1 MPSPQQIKRSLSQ
14 LSEESRRSTDPSS
27 NNFATNLDVVNRS
40 VDKISRIPANART
53 PGQRAALKALEIWTG
68 TPTEYASTADI
79 PARYGMG
86 RLDPNDDNKADL
98 KCNRFVAEVAATSG
112 SPFPLS
118 GRNPYNRTPVS
129 AENLYQQE
137 SIPYMSNVNPKEAKI
152 GDVISFPGHV
162 GIYLGNSVYISAR
175 YSTDFSGNQVEDGVQ
190 ITKVKW
196 EQEPKFRRLDGRQA
210 SIDENNNSET
220 QDHYAVAGGQVNWR
234 YADTNSQNSN
244 LIASNQA
251 TAVDGQA
258 SLFISESSGN
268 DNFNDEIKAQLEA
281 INSMIA
287 STFSITPQDSQ
298 YKKVLPEV
306 LQAINRENPEIKTK
320 EISKLAGVSLQQELV
335 NS

>member
-1 MPSPQQIKRSLSQ
+1 MPNSQQIKRSLSQ

-40 VDKISRIPANART
+40 VDRIFKIPANART

-68 TPTEYASTADI
+68 TPTDYASTADI

-86 RLDPNDDNKADL
+86 RLDPNDNSKNDL

-118 GRNPYNRTPVS
+118 GYNPFNRTPVS

-152 GDVISFPGHV
+152 GDMISFPGHV

-175 YSTDFSGNQVEDGVQ
+175 HSTDFPGNQVEDGVQ

-196 EQEPKFRRLDGRQA
+196 EQQPKFRRLDGRQA
-210 SIDENNNSET
+210 SIDEHNNSET
-220 QDHYAVAGGQVNWR
+220 QSQFAVADQASPKRSIAVQRYEAIAEMLEQAGIQRGGSDW
-234 YADTNSQNSN
+234 
-244 LIASNQA
+244 NQA
-251 TAVDGQA
+251 VVRTAIGTDLDIKEVKDIAQQIPGISPSAADQLVDSNAKNVQ
-258 SLFISESSGN
+258 
-268 DNFNDEIKAQLEA
+268 AQLA
-281 INSMIA
+281 
-287 STFSITPQDSQ
+287 
-298 YKKVLPEV
+298 
-306 LQAINRENPEIKTK
+306 
-320 EISKLAGVSLQQELV
+320 
-335 NS
+335 